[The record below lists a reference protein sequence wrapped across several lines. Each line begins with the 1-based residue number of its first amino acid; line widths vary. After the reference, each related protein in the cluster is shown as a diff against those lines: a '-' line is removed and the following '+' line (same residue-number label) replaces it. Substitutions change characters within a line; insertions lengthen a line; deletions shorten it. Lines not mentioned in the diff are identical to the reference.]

1 MKTETHLRKIAQNSL
16 AKYSSQLSLN
26 ILDETTS
33 ISPQRDATSAQVFL
47 DLAQIEGQSITA
59 LGNGCGWKMTG
70 LDAAILIAAHE
81 AWDGD
86 DDMETFDECLEKCAA
101 IAIKK

>member
-1 MKTETHLRKIAQNSL
+1 MTRTFFANSSAFSL
-16 AKYSSQLSLN
+16 AKYFSCLSLN

-33 ISPQRDATSAQVFL
+33 VAPQRDATSAQVFL
-47 DLAQIEGQSITA
+47 DLAKIEGQSITA

-70 LDAAILIAAHE
+70 LDAAISIAAHE

-86 DDMETFDECLEKCAA
+86 DDMETFDKCLEKCAA
-101 IAIKK
+101 IALRK